1 MKTVLFS
8 VAALVALGLVVYAAM
23 AVMSQKMPD
32 NLGLKDGQLTPC
44 PESPNCVCSESH
56 TANDAEHYTQAI
68 QGNQTTWDKLKKVIQ
83 AQGGTI
89 ESDNSLYMHVTFRS
103 AVFQYVDDVELR
115 LDEASNTIHIRS
127 ASRIGRSDFD
137 VNRKRVEAI
146 KKAL

>member
-8 VAALVALGLVVYAAM
+8 VAALVALGLVVYATM

-44 PESPNCVCSESH
+44 PDSPNCVCSEMH
-56 TANDAEHYTQAI
+56 TANDAEHYIQAI
-68 QGNQTTWDKLKKVIQ
+68 QGNKTTWDKLKKVIR

-89 ESDNSLYMHVTFRS
+89 ESDDGVYMHVSFRS

-127 ASRIGRSDFD
+127 ASRMGRKDFG